1 MDAIGHAYAG
11 TLNEQVPEAAVLSSL
26 SLVKGNETSLVV
38 GAPEEFNQFALSQNI
53 LYGAYHNVIS
63 TTGTSAVWNGVI
75 APVSGESSSDTP
87 SIVVKGSAARA
98 VNPNNLAFAPSSL
111 FFYEAG
117 AKKTK
122 LSEADAVKRFEILK
136 TLFYWYVGI

>member
-1 MDAIGHAYAG
+1 MLA
-11 TLNEQVPEAAVLSSL
+11 SL
-26 SLVKGNETSLVV
+26 SLVKGNETALVV

-63 TTGTSAVWNGVI
+63 TAGTSAVWKGVV
-75 APVSGESSSDTP
+75 APVSGDSGSDTP
-87 SIVVKGSAARA
+87 LVVVKGNAARA
-98 VNPNNLAFAPSSL
+98 VNPNNLAFAPASL

-122 LSEADAVKRFEILK
+122 LSEADAVKRFEISK
-136 TLFYWYVGI
+136 